1 MSEIKKHEIEKW
13 VRTWQNASLSL
24 INLKKNELR
33 SHDYYERNRK
43 VLDEMLQYACDR
55 GRVRLYSGLVE
66 QQRIFMKL
74 QEKSIS
80 EERR

>member
-1 MSEIKKHEIEKW
+1 MSDIKKQEIEKW

-24 INLKKNELR
+24 NKIKREELR
-33 SHDYYERNRK
+33 SNDYYTKNLK

-55 GRVRLYSGLVE
+55 GSIRPSSGLIE

-74 QEKSIS
+74 RKKD
-80 EERR
+80 